1 MQTVEQAKRIL
12 TEGGYTC
19 VLYRDGEKYVSTLRG
34 VRPLLDF
41 LESGKSYA
49 GYSAADKTV
58 GAGAAHLYILLGVK
72 EIWANVIS
80 QPALSLLEASGIAV
94 AYGTLVP
101 FIRNRSGDG
110 VCPIETAVRDIP
122 SSPEALNAIRQTLA
136 RLAQMN

>member
-1 MQTVEQAKRIL
+1 MKTIEQAKKIL
-12 TEGGYTC
+12 NEGGYTC
-19 VLYRDGEKYVSTLRG
+19 VLCHDGEKYTSTLRG
-34 VRPLLDF
+34 VRPLLNL

-49 GYSAADKTV
+49 GFSAADKTV

-72 EIWANVIS
+72 DVWANVIS
-80 QPALSLLEASGIAV
+80 NPALSLLEANGIEV

-122 SSPEALNAIRQTLA
+122 SSIDALDAIRKTLA
-136 RLAQMN
+136 RLAQG